1 MLYLSRNVLIF
12 LLFLGSNTFL
22 FAQDAE
28 DQAAQMQIW
37 TEYMTPG
44 PMHEMLA
51 KSVGD
56 WKTISRFWMDP
67 AGEPMETEGT
77 GKTEMILG
85 GRYQKSTHKSSM
97 MGMETE
103 GIFIMGYD
111 NATQEFTSTWID
123 NMGTGTAVAKGRYD
137 ERTKIPLLLNGT
149 MVDPMSKQ
157 EMNFRE
163 ILKFLDDDHQ
173 LLEMYVVYNG
183 QEFKSMEIE
192 FVRQ

>member
-1 MLYLSRNVLIF
+1 MLNKSRNVLIF
-12 LLFLGSNTFL
+12 LLLLSSNTFL
-22 FAQDAE
+22 FAQEDE

-37 TEYMTPG
+37 MEYMTPG

-51 KSVGD
+51 KSVGN
-56 WKTISRFWMDP
+56 WKTITRFWMDP
-67 AGEPMETEGT
+67 AGEPTETEGT

-103 GIFIMGYD
+103 GLFIMGYD
-111 NATQEFTSTWID
+111 NATREFTATWMD
-123 NMGTGTAVAKGRYD
+123 NIGTGTAVAKGRYD
-137 ERTKIPLLLNGT
+137 ESTNSINLNGA

-163 ILKFLDDDHQ
+163 VLKFLDDDHQ

-192 FVRQ
+192 FIRQ

>member
-1 MLYLSRNVLIF
+1 MLYRMQIFCILLVLLVVSKS
-12 LLFLGSNTFL
+12 LL
-22 FAQDAE
+22 AQDAE
-28 DQAAQMQIW
+28 EQAAQMQVW
-37 TEYMTPG
+37 MEYMTPG

-51 KSVGD
+51 TSVGD
-56 WKTISRFWMDP
+56 WKTINKFWMDP
-67 AGEPMETEGT
+67 AGEPMITEGT

-85 GRYQKSTHKSSM
+85 GRYQKSTHKSTM

-103 GIFIMGYD
+103 GISIMGYD

-123 NMGTGTAVAKGRYD
+123 NIGTGTAVAKGRYD
-137 ERTKIPLLLNGT
+137 EKTNSITLNGT

-163 ILKFLDDDHQ
+163 VLKFLDDDHH
-173 LLEMYVVYNG
+173 LLEMYMVFNG
-183 QEFKSMEIE
+183 EEFKSMEIE

>member
-1 MLYLSRNVLIF
+1 MS
-12 LLFLGSNTFL
+12 
-22 FAQDAE
+22 AQDAE
-28 DQAAQMQIW
+28 DHQAAQMQVW

-67 AGEPMETEGT
+67 AGEPMETEGS

-103 GIFIMGYD
+103 GMFTMGYD
-111 NATQEFTSTWID
+111 NATQEFTATWID
-123 NMGTGTAVAKGRYD
+123 NIGTGTAVARGRYD
-137 ERTKIPLLLNGT
+137 EITNSITLNGT

-163 ILKFLDDDHQ
+163 VYKFLDNDHH
-173 LLEMYVVYNG
+173 LLEMYIVYDG

-192 FVRQ
+192 FFRQ

>member
-1 MLYLSRNVLIF
+1 MLNKSRNVLIF
-12 LLFLGSNTFL
+12 LLLLSSNTFL
-22 FAQDAE
+22 FAQEAE

-37 TEYMTPG
+37 MEYMTPG

-56 WKTISRFWMDP
+56 WKTITRFWMDP
-67 AGEPMETEGT
+67 AGEPTETEGT

-103 GIFIMGYD
+103 GIFILGYD
-111 NATQEFTSTWID
+111 NATQEFTATWID
-123 NMGTGTAVAKGRYD
+123 NIGTGTAVAKGRYD
-137 ERTKIPLLLNGT
+137 ESTNSINLNGA

-163 ILKFLDDDHQ
+163 VLKFLDDDHQ

-192 FVRQ
+192 FIRQ

>member
-1 MLYLSRNVLIF
+1 MLKLTRIVFVF
-12 LLFLGSNTFL
+12 LLVIVSTVFLS
-22 FAQDAE
+22 AQDAE
-28 DQAAQMQIW
+28 DQAAQMQVW

-85 GRYQKSTHKSSM
+85 GRYQKSTHNSIM
-97 MGMETE
+97 MGMPTE
-103 GIFIMGYD
+103 GIFLMGFD
-111 NATQEFTSTWID
+111 NATQEFTAVWID
-123 NMGTGTAVAKGRYD
+123 NIGTGTAVAKGRYD
-137 ERTKIPLLLNGT
+137 ESTNSITLNGT

-163 ILKFLDDDHQ
+163 VYKFLDNDHHS
-173 LLEMYVVYNG
+173 LEMYMVYNG

-192 FVRQ
+192 FFRQ

>member
-1 MLYLSRNVLIF
+1 MLYLSRYVLV
-12 LLFLGSNTFL
+12 LLLLLSSKTFL
-22 FAQDAE
+22 FAQNAE
-28 DQAAQMQIW
+28 DQAAQMQVW

-51 KSVGD
+51 NNVGD

-111 NATQEFTSTWID
+111 NATQEFTATWID
-123 NMGTGTAVAKGRYD
+123 NVGTGTAVARGRYD
-137 ERTKIPLLLNGT
+137 ESTNSITLNGT

-163 ILKFLDDDHQ
+163 VLKFLDDDHQ
-173 LLEMYVVYNG
+173 FLEMYVVYNG

-192 FVRQ
+192 FFRQ

>member
-1 MLYLSRNVLIF
+1 MLYKSRNVLIF
-12 LLFLGSNTFL
+12 LLSLSSNTFL
-22 FAQDAE
+22 FAQEAE

-37 TEYMTPG
+37 MDYMTPG

-56 WKTISRFWMDP
+56 WKTITRFWMDP
-67 AGEPMETEGT
+67 AGEPTETEGT

-111 NATQEFTSTWID
+111 NATQEFTATWID
-123 NMGTGTAVAKGRYD
+123 NIGTGTAVAKGRYN
-137 ERTKIPLLLNGT
+137 ESTNSINLNGA

-163 ILKFLDDDHQ
+163 VLKFLDDDHQ

>member
-1 MLYLSRNVLIF
+1 MLKLTRIVF
-12 LLFLGSNTFL
+12 VFL
-22 FAQDAE
+22 FVIVSNVFTSAQDAE

-44 PMHEMLA
+44 PMHDMLA

-103 GIFIMGYD
+103 GVFIMGYD
-111 NATQEFTSTWID
+111 NATQEFTATWID
-123 NMGTGTAVAKGRYD
+123 NIGTGTAVAKGRYD
-137 ERTKIPLLLNGT
+137 ESTNSITLNGT

-163 ILKFLDDDHQ
+163 VLKFSDDDHQ
-173 LLEMYVVYNG
+173 FLEMYVVYNG

-192 FVRQ
+192 FFRQ

>member
-1 MLYLSRNVLIF
+1 MLKLTKIVF
-12 LLFLGSNTFL
+12 VFL
-22 FAQDAE
+22 FVIVFNVFMSAQDAE
-28 DQAAQMQIW
+28 DQAAQMQVW

-56 WKTISRFWMDP
+56 WKTVSRFWMDP

-77 GKTEMILG
+77 GKIEMILG

-111 NATQEFTSTWID
+111 NATQEFTATWID
-123 NMGTGTAVAKGRYD
+123 NIGTGTAVARGKYD
-137 ERTKIPLLLNGT
+137 ESTNSITLNGT

-163 ILKFLDDDHQ
+163 VYKFLDNDHH
-173 LLEMYVVYNG
+173 LLEMYMTYKG

-192 FVRQ
+192 FFRQ

>member
-1 MLYLSRNVLIF
+1 MFYLSRNVLIF
-12 LLFLGSNTFL
+12 LLFLGSSTFL

-28 DQAAQMQIW
+28 DQAAQMQVW

-44 PMHEMLA
+44 SMHEMLA

-67 AGEPMETEGT
+67 AGEPMESEGT

-97 MGMETE
+97 MGIEME

-111 NATQEFTSTWID
+111 NATQEFTATWID
-123 NMGTGTAVAKGRYD
+123 NIGTGTAIAKGRYD
-137 ERTKIPLLLNGT
+137 ESTNSITLNGT
-149 MVDPMSKQ
+149 MVDPISKQ
-157 EMNFRE
+157 EMKFKE
-163 ILKFLDDDHQ
+163 DYKFLDNNHH
-173 LLEMYVVYNG
+173 LLEMYIVIDG
-183 QEFKSMEIE
+183 QESKSMEIE

>member
-12 LLFLGSNTFL
+12 LLLLGSNTFL

-28 DQAAQMQIW
+28 EQAAQMQIW
-37 TEYMTPG
+37 MEYMTPG
-44 PMHEMLA
+44 PMHEMMA

-85 GRYQKSTHKSSM
+85 GRYQKSTHNSSM

-103 GIFIMGYD
+103 GIFTMGYD
-111 NATQEFTSTWID
+111 NATQEFTATWID
-123 NMGTGTAVAKGRYD
+123 NIGTGTAVAKGRYD
-137 ERTKIPLLLNGT
+137 ESTNSITLNGT

-163 ILKFLDDDHQ
+163 VYKFLDNDHH
-173 LLEMYVVYNG
+173 LLEMYIVYDG

-192 FVRQ
+192 FFRQ

>member
-1 MLYLSRNVLIF
+1 MLKLTKIVF
-12 LLFLGSNTFL
+12 VFL
-22 FAQDAE
+22 FVIVSNVFISAQDAE
-28 DQAAQMQIW
+28 DQAAQMQVW

-103 GIFIMGYD
+103 GIYLIGYD
-111 NATQEFTSTWID
+111 NATEEFTSIWID
-123 NMGTGTAVAKGRYD
+123 NIGTGTAIAKGRYD
-137 ERTKIPLLLNGT
+137 ESTNSITMNGT

-157 EMNFRE
+157 EMNIRVV
-163 ILKFLDDDHQ
+163 LKYLDSDNNVM
-173 LLEMYVVYNG
+173 EMYVPYNG
-183 QEFKSMEIE
+183 EEFKSMEIE

>member
-1 MLYLSRNVLIF
+1 MLKKTSAIFILLVILIPNKI
-12 LLFLGSNTFL
+12 LI
-22 FAQDAE
+22 AQETD

-37 TEYMTPG
+37 MEYMTPG

-56 WKTISRFWMDP
+56 WNSISKFWMDP
-67 AGEPMETEGT
+67 AGQPMLVEGT

-85 GRYQKSTHKSSM
+85 GRYQQSTHKSMM
-97 MGMETE
+97 MGMPTE
-103 GIFIMGYD
+103 GIFLMGYD
-111 NATQEFTSTWID
+111 NATEEFTAVWID
-123 NMGTGTAVAKGRYD
+123 NIGTGTAVANGRYD
-137 ERTKIPLLLNGT
+137 ESTNSISLNGT

-163 ILKFLDDDHQ
+163 VLKFLDNDHHQ
-173 LLEMYVVYNG
+173 LEMYMEYNG

-192 FVRQ
+192 FTRQ

>member
-1 MLYLSRNVLIF
+1 MLYKSRNVLIF
-12 LLFLGSNTFL
+12 LLLLSSNTFL
-22 FAQDAE
+22 FAQEAE

-37 TEYMTPG
+37 MEYMTPG

-56 WKTISRFWMDP
+56 WKTITRFWMDP
-67 AGEPMETEGT
+67 AGEPTETEGI

-111 NATQEFTSTWID
+111 NATQEFTATWID
-123 NMGTGTAVAKGRYD
+123 NIGTGTAVAKGRYD
-137 ERTKIPLLLNGT
+137 ESTNSINLNGA

-163 ILKFLDDDHQ
+163 VLKFLDDDHQ

-192 FVRQ
+192 FIRQ

>member
-1 MLYLSRNVLIF
+1 MLKLTRIVFVF
-12 LLFLGSNTFL
+12 LLVIISNVFMS
-22 FAQDAE
+22 AQDAE
-28 DQAAQMQIW
+28 DQAAQMQVW

-67 AGEPMETEGT
+67 AGEPMETEGS

-103 GIFIMGYD
+103 GIYLIGYD
-111 NATQEFTSTWID
+111 NATEEFTSIWID
-123 NMGTGTAVAKGRYD
+123 NIGTGTAIAKGRYD
-137 ERTKIPLLLNGT
+137 EGTNSITMNGT

-157 EMNFRE
+157 EMNIRVV
-163 ILKFLDDDHQ
+163 LKYLDNDNN
-173 LLEMYVVYNG
+173 LMEMYILYNG
-183 QEFKSMEIE
+183 EEFKSMEIE

>member
-1 MLYLSRNVLIF
+1 MLYKSRNVLIF
-12 LLFLGSNTFL
+12 LLLLSSNTIL
-22 FAQDAE
+22 FAQEAE

-37 TEYMTPG
+37 MEYMTPG

-56 WKTISRFWMDP
+56 WKTITRFWMDP
-67 AGEPMETEGT
+67 AGEPTETEGT

-111 NATQEFTSTWID
+111 NATQEFTATWID
-123 NMGTGTAVAKGRYD
+123 NIGTGTAVAKGRYD
-137 ERTKIPLLLNGT
+137 ESTNSINLNGA

-163 ILKFLDDDHQ
+163 VLKFLDDDHQ

-192 FVRQ
+192 FIRQ